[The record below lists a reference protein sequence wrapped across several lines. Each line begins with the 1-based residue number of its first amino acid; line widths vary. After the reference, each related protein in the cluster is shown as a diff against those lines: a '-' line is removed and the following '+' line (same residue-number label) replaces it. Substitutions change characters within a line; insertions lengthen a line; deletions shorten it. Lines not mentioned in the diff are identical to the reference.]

1 MSGPLAMNLLSWRTL
16 TRNPKRK
23 RPQGKIYPYHYGIYV
38 RIQYRIR
45 RRNGTTVH
53 ADVANQCPNEET
65 TNDPDLEDRQQDS
78 QSIPQPEVKEP
89 DPPPRDY
96 AREFDEMTAKSNW
109 NIPNLMNDVEQ
120 LNFETYYGLTKTA
133 AWKLLDGLCCPAQ
146 LFRYEKGLMGTNL

>member
-16 TRNPKRK
+16 PRNPKRK

-65 TNDPDLEDRQQDS
+65 TNDPATFWYIPDKSVNLLVLIPHGVLFARYVSHLECS
-78 QSIPQPEVKEP
+78 CSV
-89 DPPPRDY
+89 
-96 AREFDEMTAKSNW
+96 
-109 NIPNLMNDVEQ
+109 
-120 LNFETYYGLTKTA
+120 G
-133 AWKLLDGLCCPAQ
+133 G
-146 LFRYEKGLMGTNL
+146 